1 MLRML
6 TTLAAGIVIGVA
18 GVLFLQTTPSTEL
31 PPSVPVPE
39 PVNTSPVAS
48 HELQLLRE
56 ENAQLRQQIGRVEPS
71 IPTVNGNQTPS
82 QATPVAT
89 ANCDAQ
95 IKGLMN
101 FYAEKDRTLA
111 ELTSIKDPA
120 QYDAKLN
127 AEFMAEPRDEKWSHA
142 TETKIE
148 QALSARDEM
157 RDFVLSSV
165 QCRAATC
172 ALKIPAADLDSKNK
186 IMSALS
192 SPGAL
197 SSMGFGDQYAMKS
210 ALETAAGEMVIY
222 ISKK

>member
-6 TTLAAGIVIGVA
+6 GALVAGIAIGAMGVFFLQATSSVEPTVVNTTL
-18 GVLFLQTTPSTEL
+18 PSTKNSVIASNEL
-31 PPSVPVPE
+31 E
-39 PVNTSPVAS
+39 
-48 HELQLLRE
+48 LLRE
-56 ENAQLRQQIGRVEPS
+56 ENAQLKQQMMPQKPVAQ
-71 IPTVNGNQTPS
+71 TVAGNQTALQTTAVS
-82 QATPVAT
+82 T

-111 ELTSIKDPA
+111 ELSSIKDPA

-127 AEFMAEPRDEKWSHA
+127 AEFMAEPRDEKWSGA

-148 QALSARDEM
+148 RALSTRDEM
-157 RDFVLSSV
+157 RDFVLSSI
-165 QCRAATC
+165 QCRSATC
-172 ALKIPAADLDSKNK
+172 ELKIPAANLDTKNK
-186 IMSALS
+186 IMTALS

-197 SSMGFGDQYAMKS
+197 SSMGFGEQYSMKS
-210 ALETAAGEMVIY
+210 ALESAAGEMIVY

>member
-6 TTLAAGIVIGVA
+6 GAFLLGIVMGAAGLFFTQITSKNEQIV
-18 GVLFLQTTPSTEL
+18 STAAEVPAATASVHSNEL
-31 PPSVPVPE
+31 
-39 PVNTSPVAS
+39 A
-48 HELQLLRE
+48 LLRE
-56 ENAQLRQQIGRVEPS
+56 ENAHLKQQLTQSNPDKKIAAE
-71 IPTVNGNQTPS
+71 NQ
-82 QATPVAT
+82 PVAPQVSPST

-95 IKGLMN
+95 IKGLMS

-148 QALSARDEM
+148 HELSSRDEM
-157 RDFVLSSV
+157 RDFVLSDV

-172 ALKIPAADLDSKNK
+172 SLKIPASDLEAKNK
-186 IMSALS
+186 IMAALS
-192 SPGAL
+192 TPGAL
-197 SSMGFGDQYAMKS
+197 SGMGFGDQYSMKS
-210 ALETAAGEMVIY
+210 ALESAAGEMVIY